1 MENGALEELL
11 GEFVQGETEICVV
24 KATVND
30 SGYDLLVGYYDGKLI
45 EQQLFLGGESSI
57 TLQLKSTTSFERSY
71 RRNQKVTVLGQRIEY
86 ERKAPLVVSKGSV
99 GVEAIHIDQIIVGRE
114 AISEYLGQLDSDL
127 EPFANELKP
136 AAD

>member
-30 SGYDLLVGYYDGKLI
+30 SCYDLLVGYYDGKLI

>member
-71 RRNQKVTVLGQRIEY
+71 RKSHTVIVLGEKIEY
-86 ERKAPLVVSKGSV
+86 ERRAPLVVSKGSV
-99 GVEAIHIDQIIVGRE
+99 GVEAIHIDQIIMGRE
-114 AISEYLGQLDSDL
+114 AISDYMKQLDDDL
-127 EPFANELKP
+127 EPFVKGLAS
-136 AAD
+136 D

>member
-11 GEFVQGETEICVV
+11 GGFVQGETEICVV
-24 KATVND
+24 KTTTND

-71 RRNQKVTVLGQRIEY
+71 RKSHTVIVLGEKIEY
-86 ERKAPLVVSKGSV
+86 ERRAPLVVSKGSV
-99 GVEAIHIDQIIVGRE
+99 GVEAIHIDQIIMGRE
-114 AISEYLGQLDSDL
+114 AISDYMKQLDDDL
-127 EPFANELKP
+127 EPFVKGLAS
-136 AAD
+136 D